1 MVQVTS
7 TFPALPADHPDAQ
20 RWLDAISAGRSE
32 ADAGLIRRAW
42 ALAERAHAGQTR
54 ASGEPYVTHARAV
67 ASILAELRLDAESIA
82 AAILHDVAEDTATTL
97 DDIRTQSG
105 PGVAALVDGVTKL
118 DVLPEV
124 HRETAATR
132 AGLLPEL
139 VLSVIE
145 VESNFNPFAISSV
158 GARGLMQVMPFWMKE
173 IGRPGDSLFRV
184 QTNLR
189 YGCTILKYYLQRERG
204 NLNLALRR
212 YHGSL
217 RDSSYPLRVNQALK
231 QRWHPQ

>member
-1 MVQVTS
+1 MHRLLLSGCLAVLLASAAV
-7 TFPALPADHPDAQ
+7 PAAAPTPPVDP
-20 RWLDAISAGRSE
+20 
-32 ADAGLIRRAW
+32 
-42 ALAERAHAGQTR
+42 
-54 ASGEPYVTHARAV
+54 
-67 ASILAELRLDAESIA
+67 ELRALLKKAVNESNSFRDRFDAEVWLTDMSRRLANRIPDEGRR
-82 AAILHDVAEDTATTL
+82 LELLRHVHAE
-97 DDIRTQSG
+97 
-105 PGVAALVDGVTKL
+105 
-118 DVLPEV
+118 
-124 HRETAATR
+124 ATR

-145 VESNFNPFAISSV
+145 VESNFNPFAISRA

-189 YGCTILKYYLQRERG
+189 YGCTILKYYLDRERG

-217 RDSSYPLRVNQALK
+217 SDASYPLRVNRALK

>member
-1 MVQVTS
+1 MRV
-7 TFPALPADHPDAQ
+7 D
-20 RWLDAISAGRSE
+20 
-32 ADAGLIRRAW
+32 
-42 ALAERAHAGQTR
+42 
-54 ASGEPYVTHARAV
+54 
-67 ASILAELRLDAESIA
+67 ILR
-82 AAILHDVAEDTATTL
+82 H
-97 DDIRTQSG
+97 
-105 PGVAALVDGVTKL
+105 
-118 DVLPEV
+118 V
-124 HRETAATR
+124 HQEATR

-217 RDSSYPLRVNQALK
+217 RDSSYPLKVNQALK

>member
-1 MVQVTS
+1 MHRPSLPGSV
-7 TFPALPADHPDAQ
+7 FALLLSLTVP
-20 RWLDAISAGRSE
+20 
-32 ADAGLIRRAW
+32 
-42 ALAERAHAGQTR
+42 GQAAAPT
-54 ASGEPYVTHARAV
+54 PPVDP
-67 ASILAELRLDAESIA
+67 ELRTLLKQAVNETTSFRDRFDAEVWLTDMSRRLA
-82 AAILHDVAEDTATTL
+82 HRMPDQRQRVEFLRH
-97 DDIRTQSG
+97 
-105 PGVAALVDGVTKL
+105 
-118 DVLPEV
+118 V
-124 HRETAATR
+124 HEEATR
-132 AGLLPEL
+132 AGLMPEL
-139 VLSVIE
+139 VLAVIE

-204 NLNLALRR
+204 NLNMALRR

-217 RDSSYPLRVNQALK
+217 RDSSYPLKVNQALK

>member
-1 MVQVTS
+1 MHR
-7 TFPALPADHPDAQ
+7 PALPGYVFALLLSLTVTGQAAAPTPPVDPELRALLKQAVNETTSFRDRFDAEVWLTDMSRRLAQ
-20 RWLDAISAGRSE
+20 RIPDQRQRVE
-32 ADAGLIRRAW
+32 F
-42 ALAERAHAGQTR
+42 
-54 ASGEPYVTHARAV
+54 
-67 ASILAELRLDAESIA
+67 LR
-82 AAILHDVAEDTATTL
+82 H
-97 DDIRTQSG
+97 
-105 PGVAALVDGVTKL
+105 
-118 DVLPEV
+118 V
-124 HRETAATR
+124 HEEATR
-132 AGLLPEL
+132 AGLMPEL

-145 VESNFNPFAISSV
+145 VESNFNPFAISRV

-217 RDSSYPLRVNQALK
+217 SDASYPLRVNRALK